1 MRIRMNKEK
10 QDDTNKGSKVSGTQ
24 ELQDE
29 ELEGASG
36 GKDWLASNF
45 QGEIGS
51 LPDSD
56 GSTDSSGIVG
66 GFKNVEGLDST
77 TEVVEYQ
84 DGDDMILR
92 KRPG

>member
-56 GSTDSSGIVG
+56 GSTDSSGITTVRLISGGRPATGCRKVG
-66 GFKNVEGLDST
+66 
-77 TEVVEYQ
+77 
-84 DGDDMILR
+84 
-92 KRPG
+92 